1 MDAIT
6 EYPEINKLIL
16 GKLREVAETVLGFP
30 VLDDGPA
37 EVKLVHSAIHET
49 LKVVENHLDLSFK
62 DSDLIEVGEGPD
74 IQMAKVFVSTPVSGL
89 ATQYFDM
96 VSN

>member
-1 MDAIT
+1 MDVVV
-6 EYPEINKLIL
+6 EYPEINKVIL
-16 GKLREVAETVLGFP
+16 GKLREAAETVLGFP
-30 VLDDGPA
+30 ILDDGPA
-37 EVKLVHSAIHET
+37 EVKLVHAAIHAT

-74 IQMAKVFVSTPVSGL
+74 IQLAKVFVNTPVSGL